1 MKGIAISKN
10 SSGKITVAFSYKPEF
25 VVKVKTISD
34 RRWHTEGKHW
44 SFPNSNGI
52 LEKILEVLKNE
63 EIQIHPALKPKPSSD
78 VIARPEKSK
87 QPHNSPFRKTKEV
100 PSPLAGEPSHLIP
113 SPLAGEP
120 SHLIPSPLAGEPSH
134 LIPSPLAGEGKGEGY
149 NFEDL
154 RHELLLRKYSQNQD
168 IRNRFVCNPKFRGI
182 YELSSY
188 ANKLGERAS
197 DINI

>member
-113 SPLAGEP
+113 SPLAGE
-120 SHLIPSPLAGEPSH
+120 
-134 LIPSPLAGEGKGEGY
+134 GKGEGY